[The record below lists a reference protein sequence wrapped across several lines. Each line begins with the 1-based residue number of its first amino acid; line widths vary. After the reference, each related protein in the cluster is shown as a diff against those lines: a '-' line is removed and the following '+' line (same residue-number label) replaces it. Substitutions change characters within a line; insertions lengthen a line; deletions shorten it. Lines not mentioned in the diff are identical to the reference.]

1 VNNIFDDIQKQ
12 SKRGKVA
19 QNVTVYTSIMDSFQ
33 KMGEL
38 ESLGQYVVQ
47 ARSLLFRLEE
57 AITNVKG
64 INEEEVYFEWEV
76 TEYPTLAKVSLTYLF

>member
-1 VNNIFDDIQKQ
+1 MVE
-12 SKRGKVA
+12 
-19 QNVTVYTSIMDSFQ
+19 NVTVYNTIMDSFQ
-33 KMGEL
+33 KMGDI
-38 ESLGQYVVQ
+38 ESLGQYVLQ

-76 TEYPTLAKVSLTYLF
+76 TKYPTLAEVF